1 MSISTDHHSSLAPA
15 GRRVAVISGS
25 VRKDRMGPSIAQWVA
40 AALGP
45 AGALDPAVAL
55 DPAPVDLI
63 DVAQVELPDDSLLYP
78 GGGPKSE
85 VADRIA
91 AADAFVF
98 VTPEYNHSYPASLKR
113 LIDWHYGEWRVKP
126 ATIVAYGVHGGYAAI
141 EHLRGVLAELS
152 VVTTRRALGL
162 RAPWTSLD
170 DRGRYTPDAEVA
182 RGLTASLAEL
192 RWWAEVLADARRD
205 RPLTI

>member
-1 MSISTDHHSSLAPA
+1 MAISTDQHSSLSPA
-15 GRRVAVISGS
+15 TGQRVAVISGS
-25 VRKDRMGPSIAQWVA
+25 VRKDRMGPTIAQWVA
-40 AALGP
+40 AALDP
-45 AGALDPAVAL
+45 AGALDPAQL
-55 DPAPVDLI
+55 DLI
-63 DVAQVELPDDSLLYP
+63 DVAHVELPDDSLLYP

-162 RAPWTSLD
+162 RH
-170 DRGRYTPDAEVA
+170 RGRRSTIMVA
-182 RGLTASLAEL
+182 TFRTRSSPVA
-192 RWWAEVLADARRD
+192 
-205 RPLTI
+205 

>member
-1 MSISTDHHSSLAPA
+1 MSVSTDQNSSLSPA
-15 GRRVAVISGS
+15 AGLRVAVISGS
-25 VRKDRMGPSIAQWVA
+25 VRKDRMGPTIAQWVA
-40 AALGP
+40 AALDP
-45 AGALDPAVAL
+45 AGAVGPAQL
-55 DPAPVDLI
+55 DLI
-63 DVAQVELPDDSLLYP
+63 DVAHVELPDDSLLYP

-98 VTPEYNHSYPASLKR
+98 VTPECNHSYPASLKR

-170 DRGRYTPDAEVA
+170 DQGRYTPDTEVT

-205 RPLTI
+205 RPLTN

>member
-1 MSISTDHHSSLAPA
+1 MAISTDQHSSLSPDT
-15 GRRVAVISGS
+15 GQRVAVISGS
-25 VRKDRMGPSIAQWVA
+25 VRKDRMGPTIAQWVA
-40 AALGP
+40 AALDP
-45 AGALDPAVAL
+45 AGAVGPAQL
-55 DPAPVDLI
+55 DLI
-63 DVAQVELPDDSLLYP
+63 DVAHVELPDDSLLYP

-170 DRGRYTPDAEVA
+170 DHGRYVPDAELS
-182 RGLTASLAEL
+182 RGLTASLTEL
-192 RWWAEVLADARRD
+192 RWWAQVLADARRD

>member
-1 MSISTDHHSSLAPA
+1 MTTSPERHSSPA
-15 GRRVAVISGS
+15 GVRVAVISGS
-25 VRKDRMGPSIAQWVA
+25 VRKDRLGPTIAGWVA
-40 AALGP
+40 AALDRP
-45 AGALDPAVAL
+45 IE
-55 DPAPVDLI
+55 VDLI
-63 DVAQVELPDDSLLYP
+63 DVADVALPDDSLLYP
-78 GGGPKSE
+78 GGGAQSE

-113 LIDWHYGEWRVKP
+113 LIDWHYGEWRLKP
-126 ATIVAYGVHGGYAAI
+126 ATIVAYGVQGGHAAI

-162 RAPWTSLD
+162 RAPWASLD
-170 DRGRYTPDAEVA
+170 DQGRYAPDAELS
-182 RGLTASLAEL
+182 RGLTASLTEL